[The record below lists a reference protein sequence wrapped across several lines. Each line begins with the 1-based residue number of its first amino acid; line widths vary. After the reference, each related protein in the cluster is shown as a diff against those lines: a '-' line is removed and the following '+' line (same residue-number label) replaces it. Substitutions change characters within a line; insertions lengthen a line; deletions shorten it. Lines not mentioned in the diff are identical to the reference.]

1 MNIAQKE
8 QNQGLKGIPIIYYYG
23 CHHCSFFTET
33 GKDCLKNKPYAL
45 QIQACIFCPDFK
57 LKKDNPINLLDLPTS
72 RMLDNPGGGI
82 SLYNSEVGGPYGHEG
97 ELLRRLFVTD
107 EKIKIVLERLDSMKG
122 SKSSPEAIRLRR
134 QLRKMGFN
142 LRKKGDR

>member
-57 LKKDNPINLLDLPTS
+57 LKEDNPLDLLHLPTQE
-72 RMLDNPGGGI
+72 MLINNLDGI
-82 SLYNSEVGGPYGHEG
+82 PFYNSEFGSERHKG
-97 ELLRRLFVTD
+97 ELLRKLFKTD
-107 EKIKIVLERLDSMKG
+107 KLIKTVLEKLDSMKG
-122 SKSSPEAIRLRR
+122 SKSSPEAIKLRR

-142 LRKKGDR
+142 LRKKEGK